1 MSKTGSVS
9 VIAEVGVNHNGD
21 LRLASDLLEKSVAAG
36 ANIVKFQTFDPAE
49 LTDESALSAP
59 YQSST
64 SVSQR
69 DMLEGLSLSHED
81 FKFLSKLADSL
92 GSEFLTTA
100 FDVNSLRFAI
110 DELGIKRIK
119 IPSGEITNP
128 FLLHYAGES
137 DLPIILST
145 GMASQEEISRA
156 INIISAGR
164 DGLSLKEYSSSISD
178 SRSIPALDNF
188 TILHCISLYP
198 CPIEELNLSSI
209 QRFNS
214 FAGCKVG
221 LSDHTS
227 SILAPAL
234 SVAFGGSVV
243 EKHITLD
250 KTMDGPD
257 HKASIEPHEFREMV
271 SLIREAEI
279 LLGSAN
285 RELSTS
291 ELEMRKFARRGVY
304 ALEAISAGELIGI
317 NNVRFARPETGLVP
331 SEVLSRN
338 LIANQDLG
346 SGQMIG
352 INDIGTRK

>member
-1 MSKTGSVS
+1 MSKTESVA

-36 ANIVKFQTFDPAE
+36 ANIVKFQTFDPTE

-64 SVSQR
+64 SISQR
-69 DMLEGLSLSHED
+69 DMLAGLSLSHED
-81 FKFLSKLADSL
+81 FKYLSKLAYSL

-100 FDVNSLRFAI
+100 FDVKSLRFAI
-110 DELGIKRIK
+110 EELGIKRIK

-128 FLLHYAGES
+128 FLLHYAGAS
-137 DLPIILST
+137 KLPIILST
-145 GMASQEEISRA
+145 GMASQEEIGKA
-156 INIISAGR
+156 IIIINAGR
-164 DGLSLKEYSSSISD
+164 NGLSLKENPSSISD
-178 SRSIPALDNF
+178 SGLIPVLDNL

-198 CPIEELNLSSI
+198 CPNEELNLRSM

-214 FAGCKVG
+214 FTGCKVG

-250 KTMDGPD
+250 KTMEGPD
-257 HKASIEPHEFREMV
+257 HKASVEPHEFNQMV

-279 LLGSAN
+279 LLGSAS

-304 ALEAISAGELIGI
+304 AIEAIPAGEIIDI
-317 NNVRFARPETGLVP
+317 NNVRFARPETGLIP
-331 SEVLSRN
+331 TEVLTQN
-338 LIANQDLG
+338 LIANQDLR
-346 SGQMIG
+346 SGQIIG
-352 INDIGTRK
+352 INEIGTRN